1 MELNKKIK
9 INCIIITLL
18 ILSLDQFTKYLI
30 TRNFSAL
37 NYKDFFLF
45 SINLIKNDGAAFN
58 LFSKSTSFLSFIS
71 ITTSIIIILII
82 LFSKRINYFERY
94 SLSFILG
101 GSLGNGID
109 RISNGFV
116 VDFIN
121 LNFINFPI
129 FNIADISINIGF
141 LLLLYKLIKNKN
153 SN

>member
-18 ILSLDQFTKYLI
+18 ILSLDQFTKYII
-30 TRNFSAL
+30 TRNFSAI